1 VEGAR
6 LQQGTARS
14 PLKFGPNCAQRPTLA
29 LNSAMNPLLSAV
41 LVLSSFALRDM
52 TLLPRRPR
60 LIFVYTVLMLGFWLA
75 AGLAA
80 EATSREEALRVL
92 ASRTVWATAIGVH
105 VALSALAWWCQ
116 AKPRALA
123 ILALVPAPTFL
134 LAAGGSLWLAM
145 ARWNVLSGWS
155 AGGVAWLGWC
165 LAVLAAG
172 QVRRPQG
179 SAGPALSIAV
189 HLTAAFLLPL
199 QGMPA
204 EEPAGAAGPLDWAG
218 AMLPLVVVAGLVL
231 LSFLFHSRRQP
242 RWPGV
247 SR

>member
-1 VEGAR
+1 
-6 LQQGTARS
+6 
-14 PLKFGPNCAQRPTLA
+14 
-29 LNSAMNPLLSAV
+29 MNPLLSAV
-41 LVLSSFALRDM
+41 LVLSIFALRDV
-52 TLLPRRPR
+52 TVLPRRPR
-60 LIFVYTVLMLGFWLA
+60 LMFVYATVSLVFWLA

-80 EATSREEALRVL
+80 ETTSRGQAMQVL
-92 ASRTVWATAIGVH
+92 ASRTVWATAIAIH

-123 ILALVPAPTFL
+123 MLVLVPAPTFL
-134 LAAGGSLWLAM
+134 LAAAGSLWLAM

-155 AGGVAWLGWC
+155 AGGLAWLGWC
-165 LAVLAAG
+165 LVVLAAG

-179 SAGPALSIAV
+179 SAGQALSVAV

-199 QGMPA
+199 QSTPA

-231 LSFLFHSRRQP
+231 LSFLFHSLRQS